1 MKSLNYKTLAD
12 LLNGKI
18 ESDNSFSMIIK
29 FYATSCSLCHIW
41 HDLYSGLA
49 RKHESK
55 KLHFCVFNYE
65 KCNYFQKMAIEKLG
79 IKGMPSFVLIRTG
92 TSPVKID
99 MLPAFVDD
107 PDPKTYYKIKDVE
120 KLIRLGKNM
129 EKINDLTL

>member
-1 MKSLNYKTLAD
+1 
-12 LLNGKI
+12 
-18 ESDNSFSMIIK
+18 
-29 FYATSCSLCHIW
+29 
-41 HDLYSGLA
+41 
-49 RKHESK
+49 
-55 KLHFCVFNYE
+55 
-65 KCNYFQKMAIEKLG
+65 MAIEKLG